1 MRDRVRIGVVGVGS
15 VGQHHARILRSLP
28 DAELAGVFDR
38 RVERAAEIA
47 RNLAARAYPSLDALL
62 ADVDAVTIAVPT
74 SHHAS
79 VATAALERGVDV
91 LIEKPITSTVQE
103 ADALIRLAE
112 AESRVIQVGHI
123 ERFNGAVRACEQY
136 LDQPLFVQSDR
147 LAPFVGRGT
156 DVPVVLDLM
165 IHDIDLVLS
174 LVHDEVRSVVAVG
187 VPVLA
192 GNVDIANARI
202 EFANGAVANITA
214 SRVSA
219 ERQRKIRFFQ
229 PTGYLSLDLALG
241 RGKFYRRRTPDA
253 PIQEGAPVSLAEY
266 LETVEL
272 AGDAR
277 EPLQLEMEAF
287 VRAVK
292 RLEPPA
298 VTAAEGRSALE
309 VALKIVDTIE
319 AKLAHVPH
327 PAST

>member
-79 VATAALERGVDV
+79 VATAALERRVDV

-136 LDQPLFVQSDR
+136 LDRPLFVQSDR

-187 VPVLA
+187 VPVLT

-219 ERQRKIRFFQ
+219 EQQRKIRFFQ

-241 RGKFYRRRTPDA
+241 RGKFYRRRIPDA
-253 PIQEGAPVSLAEY
+253 PIQEGSPVSLAEY
-266 LETVEL
+266 LEAVEL

-277 EPLQLEMEAF
+277 EPLQLEMQAF

-292 RLEPPA
+292 RLGPPA

-309 VALKIVDTIE
+309 VALKIVETIE